1 MQVKLD
7 VFGRLMLA
15 TRSGSQW
22 ELFDLGSDGKHR
34 LASDVVIPDF
44 VTEAELAQYLADI
57 FHESASPTHP
67 EVKVLGA

>member
-22 ELFDLGSDGKHR
+22 ELFDLGSDCKRR